1 MKRKKFISI
10 IFLLFTAGSIVNSQ
24 KTVESCAITY
34 VANEGFLIETAKHKV
49 LIDALFGN
57 IKGNWCDQPADSV
70 AGMMI
75 KGQHPFENIDV
86 VLVTHNHAD
95 HFNGPM
101 IISFLKNNKKTV
113 LICPD
118 QAGSKLKSDPD
129 YQKVSDR
136 IHSLKS
142 GRLFDT
148 SLYINKINIRVLRF
162 NHGSYFETDS
172 VTGKSYDLHSNV
184 ENFGYLIESDGYTIF
199 HSGDDNPA
207 NKEQYKAY
215 NIGGKELDA
224 VFLDRVFLRREG
236 QELMNEFFHTK
247 NIIFMHI
254 EPGRGEYYRTVIK
267 SIPEMFAFTKSMEK
281 KVILK

>member
-1 MKRKKFISI
+1 MKGKKFIPI
-10 IFLLFTAGSIVNSQ
+10 IFILFAAGSVVQSQ
-24 KTVESCAITY
+24 KTAESCAITY
-34 VANEGFLIETAKHKV
+34 VANEGFLIETAKHKILV
-49 LIDALFGN
+49 DALFGN
-57 IKGNWCDQPADSV
+57 IKGSWCDQPSDSV

-75 KGQHPFENIDV
+75 KGLPPFKNIDV
-86 VLVTHNHAD
+86 VLVTHNHTD

-101 IISFLKNNKKTV
+101 IISFLKNNRKTE

-118 QAGSKLKSDPD
+118 QAGLLLRSDPD
-129 YQKVSDR
+129 YLKVSDR
-136 IHSLKS
+136 IHSLES
-142 GRLFDT
+142 GRFFDT
-148 SLYINKINIRVLRF
+148 LLYINKINIRVLRF

-184 ENFGYLIESDGYTIF
+184 ENFGYLIDADGYKIF

-215 NIGGKELDA
+215 NIGSKELDA
-224 VFLDRVFLRREG
+224 VFLDRVFLRRDG
-236 QELMNEFFHTK
+236 QELMNEFFKTK

-281 KVILK
+281 KVIIK